1 MLNFEKIVP
10 RSRDVIDFLRK
21 NKDLKEIFEK
31 AEQRFAESRSQKPAI
46 VAKNVEEIEEITEEN
61 STHTRE
67 FYEIMCEEFCENL
80 ISKDMKY
87 DESLI
92 KVNIQFN
99 KGELGYRICFPL
111 IETSESNTQVFV
123 QTLKDS
129 IKKHVSS
136 QYSVNLCLQKD
147 DETHNVI
154 LILERVKSTHQE
166 KENKRENFA

>member
-1 MLNFEKIVP
+1 M
-10 RSRDVIDFLRK
+10 IDFLRK

-31 AEQRFAESRSQKPAI
+31 AEQRFAESRSKKPVMVTKEATETVVSAEETSI
-46 VAKNVEEIEEITEEN
+46 EAK
-61 STHTRE
+61 E
-67 FYEIMCEEFCENL
+67 FYEVMCEEFCENL
-80 ISKDMKY
+80 ILKDIKY

-92 KVNIQFN
+92 KVNIQFS
-99 KGELGYRICFPL
+99 KGDLGYRICFPL
-111 IETSESNTQVFV
+111 LETSESKTQVFV

-136 QYSVNLCLQKD
+136 QYAVNLCLQKD

-154 LILERVKSTHQE
+154 LILERVKSTHKE